1 MSTTKVRTNIDR
13 GLYADYGAP
22 EDDYIAY
29 VGWAPPDHDQDE
41 YFYISYHHG
50 EMPAHHVET
59 FTTIEDL
66 IAAMRK
72 VEPDLRKWKLA
83 KTD

>member
-1 MSTTKVRTNIDR
+1 MSTTKVRTNIER
-13 GLYADYGAP
+13 GLWIEFGAA
-22 EDDYIAY
+22 EDDYVAFTS
-29 VGWAPPDHDQDE
+29 WAPPTHDQAE

-50 EMPAHHVET
+50 EMPAHHTET

-83 KTD
+83 KAD